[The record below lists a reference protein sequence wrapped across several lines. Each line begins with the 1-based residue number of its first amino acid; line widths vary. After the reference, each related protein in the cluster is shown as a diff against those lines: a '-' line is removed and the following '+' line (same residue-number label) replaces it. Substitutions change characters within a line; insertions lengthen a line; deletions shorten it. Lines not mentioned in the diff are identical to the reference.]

1 MMLALLGGQIQ
12 PRRDSDQLNLSLAF
26 DSFLVL
32 FQIELI
38 EIMLR
43 IHSVQADYIIW
54 LFLLKGD

>member
-43 IHSVQADYIIW
+43 IHSVQADYII
-54 LFLLKGD
+54 